1 MQNAEYRK
9 YFPSTL
15 TLETPRVKLRMMEN
29 NDYESLAPLTKTA
42 SLWNYFTRNLSA
54 EMELKRWIDEALI
67 EQKDGRRVPFV
78 IFDKDEQ
85 MVCGCTSFGNISFY
99 DRRIEIGWTWLG
111 EQFQGTGINRQAKFA
126 LLCYAFDVLKMER
139 VELKTDNVNERS
151 KAALKKIGGKEEGVL
166 RSHMLM
172 HDGRRRDS
180 IYFSFLRT
188 EWDRVK
194 RNYFVDLI

>member
-1 MQNAEYRK
+1 MQNTEYK
-9 YFPSTL
+9 QYFPASL
-15 TLETPRVKLRMMEN
+15 ILETPRVRLRLMEK
-29 NDYESLAPLTKTA
+29 NDYQSLAAVAKST
-42 SLWNYFTRNLSA
+42 SLWNYFTRNLA
-54 EMELKRWIDEALI
+54 DKNELQRWIDEALADR
-67 EQKDGRRVPFV
+67 EEGRRVPFV

-85 MVCGCTSFGNISFY
+85 MICGSTSFGNISFY
-99 DRRIEIGWTWLG
+99 DARIEIGWTWLG

-139 VELKTDNVNERS
+139 VELKTDNLNERS

-180 IYFSFLRT
+180 IYFSFLRN
-188 EWDRVK
+188 EWERVK